1 MCPESYKYL
10 VTPQNMLVEESQ
22 RKDRRKSAKKI
33 IKLAKNNP
41 GWYTKEEVKYAKYIK
56 KLLKKNNATSET
68 DNSHTQSRGDDGVRG
83 KGEQPEQPRQPKRLW
98 IAKVLHK
105 AWSLV
110 GL

>member
-1 MCPESYKYL
+1 
-10 VTPQNMLVEESQ
+10 MLVEESQ
-22 RKDRRKSAKKI
+22 RKDKRKSAKKI

-68 DNSHTQSRGDDGVRG
+68 DNSHTQSRGNDGVRG
-83 KGEQPEQPRQPKRLW
+83 EGEQPEQPRQPKGSWVTRL
-98 IAKVLHK
+98 LHK
-105 AWSLV
+105 ASTLV

>member
-1 MCPESYKYL
+1 
-10 VTPQNMLVEESQ
+10 MLVEESQ
-22 RKDRRKSAKKI
+22 RKDKRKSAKKI

-56 KLLKKNNATSET
+56 KLLKKKNATSET

-83 KGEQPEQPRQPKRLW
+83 KGEHPKQPRQPKRLW

-110 GL
+110 GF